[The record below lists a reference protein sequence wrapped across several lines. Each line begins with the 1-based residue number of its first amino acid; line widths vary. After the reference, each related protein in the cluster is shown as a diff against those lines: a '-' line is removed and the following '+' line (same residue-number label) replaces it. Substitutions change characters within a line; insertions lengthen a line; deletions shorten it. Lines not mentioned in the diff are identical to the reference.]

1 VKILINILSLLT
13 AFSLH
18 AQMVYQEKHSLL
30 GSPYE
35 ITVVVKD
42 STEGKKFADMSVKE
56 LKRIEQLISEWIP
69 TSDISLVNQQAGKQ
83 PVKVHAEVFE
93 LLQRSVKFSKL
104 TDGAF
109 DVTWAGMDRI
119 WKFDGSMKEM
129 PSEERIRNSVQNVG
143 YQNLILNEKDT
154 TVYLQKQGM
163 KIGTGGIGQG
173 YIADRIKQ
181 LLLASGNASGLVNI
195 SGDITSWG
203 KQPDGKPW
211 TVAIINP
218 VNKEKVFAFFPLEE
232 TAIETS
238 GNYEK
243 FVVFNG
249 IRYAH
254 IIDPR
259 TGYPAQGVVS
269 VSVFA
274 KHTEIAD
281 ALATGVFVLGV
292 DVGLNLINQLEGIE
306 CIIIDDQGKIHMSKG
321 IEVNQFHYN

>member
-1 VKILINILSLLT
+1 VKILINILTLLT
-13 AFSLH
+13 AFSIH

-42 STEGKKFADMSVKE
+42 STEGKKFADMSVNE

-119 WKFDGSMKEM
+119 WKFDGSMQEM
-129 PSEERIRNSVQNVG
+129 PSEERIRNSVQHVG

-154 TVYLQKQGM
+154 TVFLQKQGM

-218 VNKEKVFAFFPLEE
+218 VNKEKVFAFFPLQD

-292 DVGLNLINQLEGIE
+292 DVGLDLINQLEGIE

>member
-1 VKILINILSLLT
+1 VKILINILTLLT
-13 AFSLH
+13 VFSIH

-69 TSDISLVNQQAGKQ
+69 TSDISMVNQQAGKQ

-129 PSEERIRNSVQNVG
+129 PSEERIRSSVQNVG

-154 TVYLQKQGM
+154 TVFLQKQGM

-173 YIADRIKQ
+173 YIADCIKQ

-292 DVGLNLINQLEGIE
+292 DVGLHLINQLEGIE
-306 CIIIDDQGKIHMSKG
+306 CIIIDVQGKIHMSKG

>member
-1 VKILINILSLLT
+1 MKILINILTLLT
-13 AFSLH
+13 AFSIH

-42 STEGKKFADMSVKE
+42 STEGKIFADMSVKE

-129 PSEERIRNSVQNVG
+129 PSEERIRNSVQNVD

-154 TVYLQKQGM
+154 TVFLQKQGM

-181 LLLASGNASGLVNI
+181 LLLVSGNASGLVNI

-274 KHTEIAD
+274 NHTEIAD

>member
-1 VKILINILSLLT
+1 MKILINILTLLT
-13 AFSLH
+13 AFSIH

-154 TVYLQKQGM
+154 TVFLQKQGM

-203 KQPDGKPW
+203 KQPNGKPW

-292 DVGLNLINQLEGIE
+292 DVGLHLINQLEGIE

>member
-1 VKILINILSLLT
+1 VKILINILTLLT
-13 AFSLH
+13 AFSIH

-42 STEGKKFADMSVKE
+42 STEGKIFADMSVKE

-129 PSEERIRNSVQNVG
+129 PSEERIRSSVQNVG

-154 TVYLQKQGM
+154 TVFLQKQGM

-306 CIIIDDQGKIHMSKG
+306 CIIIDVQGKIHMSKG

>member
-1 VKILINILSLLT
+1 MKILINILTLLT
-13 AFSLH
+13 AFSIH

-42 STEGKKFADMSVKE
+42 STEGKIFADMSVKE

-154 TVYLQKQGM
+154 TVFLQKQGM

-203 KQPDGKPW
+203 KQPNGKPW

-306 CIIIDDQGKIHMSKG
+306 CIIIDEQGKIHMSKG

>member
-1 VKILINILSLLT
+1 MKILINILTLLT
-13 AFSLH
+13 AFSIH

-42 STEGKKFADMSVKE
+42 STEGKIFADMSVKE

-69 TSDISLVNQQAGKQ
+69 TSDISMVNQQAGKQ

-154 TVYLQKQGM
+154 TVFLQKQGM

-306 CIIIDDQGKIHMSKG
+306 CIIIDVQGKIHMSKG

>member
-1 VKILINILSLLT
+1 MKILINILTLLT
-13 AFSLH
+13 AFSIH

-42 STEGKKFADMSVKE
+42 STEGKIFADMSVKE

-129 PSEERIRNSVQNVG
+129 PSEERIRSSVQNVG

-154 TVYLQKQGM
+154 TVFLQKQGM

>member
-1 VKILINILSLLT
+1 MKILINILSLLT
-13 AFSLH
+13 AFSIH

-129 PSEERIRNSVQNVG
+129 PSEESIRNSVQNVG

-154 TVYLQKQGM
+154 TVFLQKQGM

-292 DVGLNLINQLEGIE
+292 DVGLHLINQLEGIE

>member
-1 VKILINILSLLT
+1 VKILINILTLLT
-13 AFSLH
+13 AFSIH

-42 STEGKKFADMSVKE
+42 STEGKIFADMSVKE

-93 LLQRSVKFSKL
+93 LLQRSVRFSKL

-143 YQNLILNEKDT
+143 YQNLILNEKDS
-154 TVYLQKQGM
+154 TVFLQKQGM

-173 YIADRIKQ
+173 YIADCIKQ

>member
-1 VKILINILSLLT
+1 MKILINILSLLT

-143 YQNLILNEKDT
+143 YQNLILNEKDS
-154 TVYLQKQGM
+154 TVFLQKQGM

-292 DVGLNLINQLEGIE
+292 DVGLHLINQLEGIE

>member
-1 VKILINILSLLT
+1 VKIQINLLT
-13 AFSLH
+13 LFTVISIQ
-18 AQMVYQEKHSLL
+18 AQIVYQEKHTLL

-56 LKRIEQLISEWIP
+56 LKRIEHLISEWIP

-129 PSEERIRNSVQNVG
+129 PSEENIRNSVQNVG

-154 TVYLQKQGM
+154 TVFLQKQGM

-243 FVVFNG
+243 YVVFNG

-292 DVGLNLINQLEGIE
+292 EIGLNLINQLEGIE
-306 CIIIDDQGKIHMSKG
+306 CIIIDDQGKIHISKG

>member
-1 VKILINILSLLT
+1 
-13 AFSLH
+13 
-18 AQMVYQEKHSLL
+18 MVYQEKHSLL

-119 WKFDGSMKEM
+119 WKFDGSMQEM

-154 TVYLQKQGM
+154 TVFLQKQGM

-218 VNKEKVFAFFPLEE
+218 VNKEKVFAFFPLED

-292 DVGLNLINQLEGIE
+292 DVGLDLINQLEGIE

>member
-13 AFSLH
+13 AFSIH

-93 LLQRSVKFSKL
+93 LMQRSVKFSKL

-154 TVYLQKQGM
+154 TVFLQKQGM

-292 DVGLNLINQLEGIE
+292 DVGLHLINQLEGIE

>member
-1 VKILINILSLLT
+1 
-13 AFSLH
+13 
-18 AQMVYQEKHSLL
+18 L

-42 STEGKKFADMSVKE
+42 STEGKKFADMSVNE

-119 WKFDGSMKEM
+119 WKFDGSMQEM
-129 PSEERIRNSVQNVG
+129 PSEERIRNSVQHVG

-154 TVYLQKQGM
+154 TVFLQKQGM

-218 VNKEKVFAFFPLEE
+218 VNKEKVFAFFPLQD

-292 DVGLNLINQLEGIE
+292 DVGLDLINQLEGIE

>member
-13 AFSLH
+13 AFSIH

-129 PSEERIRNSVQNVG
+129 PSEESIRNSVQNVG

-154 TVYLQKQGM
+154 TVFLQKQGM

-292 DVGLNLINQLEGIE
+292 DVGLHLINQLEGIE

>member
-1 VKILINILSLLT
+1 MKILINILTLLT
-13 AFSLH
+13 AFSIH

-42 STEGKKFADMSVKE
+42 STEGKIFADMSVKE

-154 TVYLQKQGM
+154 TVFLQKQGM

>member
-1 VKILINILSLLT
+1 VKILINILTLLT
-13 AFSLH
+13 AFSIH

-42 STEGKKFADMSVKE
+42 STEGKIFADMSVKE

-154 TVYLQKQGM
+154 TVFLQKQGM

>member
-1 VKILINILSLLT
+1 MKILINILTLLT
-13 AFSLH
+13 AFSIH

-42 STEGKKFADMSVKE
+42 STEGKKFADMSVNE

-119 WKFDGSMKEM
+119 WKFDGSMQEM
-129 PSEERIRNSVQNVG
+129 PSEERIRNSVQHVG

-154 TVYLQKQGM
+154 TVFLQKQGM

-218 VNKEKVFAFFPLEE
+218 VNKEKVFAFFPLQD

-292 DVGLNLINQLEGIE
+292 DVGLDLINQLEGIE

>member
-1 VKILINILSLLT
+1 MKILINILTLLT
-13 AFSLH
+13 AFSIH

-42 STEGKKFADMSVKE
+42 STEGKIFADMSVKE

-119 WKFDGSMKEM
+119 WKFDGSMTEM

-203 KQPDGKPW
+203 KQLDGKPW

>member
-1 VKILINILSLLT
+1 MKILINILSLLT

-42 STEGKKFADMSVKE
+42 STEGKTFADMSVKE

>member
-1 VKILINILSLLT
+1 MKIQINLLT
-13 AFSLH
+13 LFTVISIQ
-18 AQMVYQEKHSLL
+18 AQIVYQEKHTLL

-56 LKRIEQLISEWIP
+56 LKRIEHLISEWIP

-129 PSEERIRNSVQNVG
+129 PSEENIRNSVQNVG

-154 TVYLQKQGM
+154 TVFLQKQGM

-243 FVVFNG
+243 YVVFNG

-292 DVGLNLINQLEGIE
+292 EIGLNLINQLEGIE
-306 CIIIDDQGKIHMSKG
+306 CIIIDDQGKIHISKG

>member
-1 VKILINILSLLT
+1 MSLLT
-13 AFSLH
+13 AFSIH

-69 TSDISLVNQQAGKQ
+69 TSDVSLVNQQAGKQ
-83 PVKVHAEVFE
+83 PVKVHTEVFE

-119 WKFDGSMKEM
+119 WKFDGSMQEM
-129 PSEERIRNSVQNVG
+129 PSEERIRNSVQYVG

-154 TVYLQKQGM
+154 TVFLQKQGM

-173 YIADRIKQ
+173 YIADRIRQ
-181 LLLASGNASGLVNI
+181 LLLVSGNASGLVNI

-218 VNKEKVFAFFPLEE
+218 VNKEKVFAFFPLED
-232 TAIETS
+232 TSIETS

-281 ALATGVFVLGV
+281 ALATSVFVLGV

-321 IEVNQFHYN
+321 IEVNQFQYN

>member
-1 VKILINILSLLT
+1 
-13 AFSLH
+13 
-18 AQMVYQEKHSLL
+18 
-30 GSPYE
+30 
-35 ITVVVKD
+35 
-42 STEGKKFADMSVKE
+42 
-56 LKRIEQLISEWIP
+56 
-69 TSDISLVNQQAGKQ
+69 LVNQQAGKQ

-154 TVYLQKQGM
+154 TVFLQKQGM

-306 CIIIDDQGKIHMSKG
+306 CIIIDVQGKIHMSKG

>member
-1 VKILINILSLLT
+1 MKILINILTLLT
-13 AFSLH
+13 AFSIH

-42 STEGKKFADMSVKE
+42 STEGKIFADMSVKE

-69 TSDISLVNQQAGKQ
+69 TSDISMVNQQAGKQ

-119 WKFDGSMKEM
+119 WKFDGSMTEM

-154 TVYLQKQGM
+154 TVFLQKQGM

>member
-1 VKILINILSLLT
+1 MKILINILTLLT
-13 AFSLH
+13 AFSIH

-42 STEGKKFADMSVKE
+42 STEGKIFADMSVKE

-93 LLQRSVKFSKL
+93 LLQRSVRFSKL

-129 PSEERIRNSVQNVG
+129 PSEERIRSSVQNVG

-154 TVYLQKQGM
+154 TVFLQKQGM

>member
-1 VKILINILSLLT
+1 VKILINILTLLT
-13 AFSLH
+13 AFSIH

-42 STEGKKFADMSVKE
+42 STEGKIFADMSVKE

-129 PSEERIRNSVQNVG
+129 PSEERIRNSVQNVD

-154 TVYLQKQGM
+154 TVFLQKQGM

-181 LLLASGNASGLVNI
+181 LLLVSGNASGLVNI

-274 KHTEIAD
+274 NHTEIAD

>member
-1 VKILINILSLLT
+1 MKILINILTLLT
-13 AFSLH
+13 AFSIH
-18 AQMVYQEKHSLL
+18 AQMVYQEKHRLL

-42 STEGKKFADMSVKE
+42 STEGKIFADMSVKE

-129 PSEERIRNSVQNVG
+129 PSEERIRNSVQNVD

-154 TVYLQKQGM
+154 TVFLQKQGM

-181 LLLASGNASGLVNI
+181 LLLVSGNASGLVNI

-274 KHTEIAD
+274 NHTEIAD